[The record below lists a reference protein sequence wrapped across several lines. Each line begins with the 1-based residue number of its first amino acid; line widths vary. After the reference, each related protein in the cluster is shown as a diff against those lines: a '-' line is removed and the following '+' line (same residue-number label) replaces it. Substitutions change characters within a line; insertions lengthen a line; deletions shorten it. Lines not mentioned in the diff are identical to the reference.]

1 MIIIPVGHNAGGER
15 SLAQDKGRYTFLVN
29 FLGYFLIRF
38 FYSLVLLTADD
49 GVPVRG
55 LAAAYCVR
63 IPVCILAP
71 FLSEGLGQ

>member
-1 MIIIPVGHNAGGER
+1 MGHNAGGER

-29 FLGYFLIRF
+29 FFGVF
-38 FYSLVLLTADD
+38 FDLFFFLVLLTADD
-49 GVPVRG
+49 EVPVRG
-55 LAAAYCVR
+55 LAAAYCAR